1 MGHYAIG
8 VQEANSN
15 IEEDDERSEIQ
26 KSQMKNDEDKQQ
38 IIDPTAN
45 TIFIFNLQMNNNYNC
60 AIFGMQRSKDDM
72 SGISAKLIRVFIRS
86 SGVFA

>member
-1 MGHYAIG
+1 LGHYAIG
-8 VQEANSN
+8 VQEENSN

-60 AIFGMQRSKDDM
+60 AIFGM
-72 SGISAKLIRVFIRS
+72 
-86 SGVFA
+86 